1 MVAVEDGA
9 DSLVSYALLDEISRR
24 LREVDDWLIGSALCR
39 FNLVNHN
46 QHGVDTAKYGQ
57 KESSS
62 S

>member
-1 MVAVEDGA
+1 VVAVEDGV
-9 DSLVSYALLDEISRR
+9 DSLVSRFLCDGGCVRMEADTLGR
-24 LREVDDWLIGSALCR
+24 CR